1 MVSTP
6 RERRQQRTR
15 QAILD
20 AARQIIAREGAA
32 ALSMRELAQRIDYSP
47 AAIYE
52 YFGSKDEIL
61 EAVTVE
67 GHARLMAAMQ
77 QVDES
82 LAARVYLLELGLAY
96 IRFAM
101 RNPDYYLLMFTSC
114 PSGATMERM
123 MQGGSSFPLL
133 VGAIRRGLDEGA
145 FLTRPD
151 FGLMEMAYAAWAT
164 VHGVAMLRLTYL
176 QEIPLQFDTAD
187 REILLNFGRGL
198 EVA

>member
-1 MVSTP
+1 MGSTP

-20 AARQIIAREGAA
+20 AARQIVAREGAA

-47 AAIYE
+47 AALYE

-67 GHARLMAAMQ
+67 GHARLMAAME
-77 QVDES
+77 QVKES
-82 LAARVYLLELGLAY
+82 LPSGEYLLGLGLAY

-123 MQGGSSFPLL
+123 MQEGSSFPLL
-133 VGAIRRGLDEGA
+133 VSAIRRGLEDGT
-145 FLTRPD
+145 FLARPG

-164 VHGVAMLRLTYL
+164 VHGVSMLRLTYL
-176 QEIPLQFDTAD
+176 QEIPLEFDIAD
-187 REILLNFGRGL
+187 REILVNFGRGL
-198 EVA
+198 RST